1 MNSYNVNTNS
11 LFWLSVFCLVISLS
25 FKVVLEIKFYH
36 QIVNSYYQI
45 LKVPILSIQL
55 LLLFIAFRLVSH
67 NAQKITIK
75 IPKCFYIVLLTHP
88 KSFIDL
94 IHI

>member
-1 MNSYNVNTNS
+1 MNSYNVNTNN

-25 FKVVLEIKFYH
+25 FKIVLEIKFYP

-67 NAQKITIK
+67 NAQKLRLK
-75 IPKCFYIVLLTHP
+75 YLSVVLLCCSLLL
-88 KSFIDL
+88 KVL
-94 IHI
+94 

>member
-67 NAQKITIK
+67 NAQKLRLK
-75 IPKCFYIVLLTHP
+75 YLSVFVLCC
-88 KSFIDL
+88 SL
-94 IHI
+94 ILKAL